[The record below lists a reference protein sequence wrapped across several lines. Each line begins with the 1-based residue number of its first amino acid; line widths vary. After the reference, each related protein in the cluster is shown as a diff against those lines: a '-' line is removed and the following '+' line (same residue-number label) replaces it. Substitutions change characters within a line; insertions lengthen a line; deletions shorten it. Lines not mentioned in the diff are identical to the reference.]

1 MTLRSTVRRRF
12 SSVGTKIAGAT
23 LLVLAVVTAA
33 GYVEVSR
40 HERDTLLQA
49 KESAAST
56 VARLFAAGLVAPIE
70 FTDDKGALEKASLI
84 LSDEEVVRAAVY
96 VVDPDDRASIILRLA
111 EVRRGS
117 DAIPLPTVH
126 ADVRVH
132 RGNSAVT
139 VEAPVVAA
147 NHVIVG
153 MVQTSFSLDKEK
165 AGIAVMERRVL
176 FGAAAVAVL
185 IAALLLT
192 VTRYLITKRLTRLAL
207 AVRSFEEG
215 HASLGAEILG
225 DAAATDEVGELA
237 RAFET
242 MTESIATRER
252 RISQR
257 NRDLRRVLDH
267 AAEGFL
273 TVDRDGMITGE
284 RSLVLDSWF
293 GQARENESFFDFV
306 GRIAPEVAPWL
317 RLGWAAL
324 RDDFMPYE
332 VVLDQLGRRFQTKGR
347 SLELEFRPIL
357 EHEVLV
363 QVLVVVRDVTESVER
378 ERAEMAQ
385 REATAIFRRML
396 ADRAGFEELMSEAGS
411 LVRQIT
417 GGDAADLARV
427 TRAIHTLKGITAV
440 FEIESISRFCHTLEQ
455 RMLEDRTGPS
465 IAERVHVSLLW
476 GAIIALHRQ
485 LGGHS
490 RDRIE
495 VPREDYARLLAE
507 LDRGAEHSSIAAFVR
522 SWRFERA
529 STRVSRI
536 VSQLSSIAR
545 RLGKG
550 DVELRADVH
559 PPDLRLPAE
568 RWAGVWSAFSHLLR
582 NALDHGIEPLGER
595 RSAGKIGAGHV
606 AVSVHADDQE
616 VSVSIAD
623 DGRGIAW
630 EKIREAAIQRGLPAA
645 TQADLEEALYADTV
659 TSRDVVTETSG
670 RGVGL
675 GAVREAIQGH
685 GGSIAV
691 TSATGLGTTFCLRL
705 PRTMLSGGSLAPS
718 EMPRAA

>member
-1 MTLRSTVRRRF
+1 MTLRSTVRRRL

-23 LLVLAVVTAA
+23 VLVLAVVTAA
-33 GYVEVSR
+33 GYAEVSR

-56 VARLFAAGLVAPIE
+56 VARLFAAGLVTPIE

-96 VVDPDDRASIILRLA
+96 VVDPEDRTSIILKLA

-117 DAIPLPTVH
+117 DSIPAPTVH

-132 RGNSAVT
+132 RGSSAVT
-139 VEAPVVAA
+139 VEAPVVAE

-176 FGAAAVAVL
+176 FGAAGVALL
-185 IAALLLT
+185 IAAVLLT
-192 VTRYLITKRLTRLAL
+192 ITRYLITKRLKRLAD
-207 AVRSFEEG
+207 AVRRFEEG
-215 HASLGAEILG
+215 QASLGAEILV
-225 DAAATDEVGELA
+225 DAAAKDEVGELA

-242 MTESIATRER
+242 MTDSIATRER

-273 TVDRDGMITGE
+273 TVDCDGMITGE
-284 RSLVLDSWF
+284 RSLVLDTWF

-306 GRIAPEVAPWL
+306 GRIAPDVAPWL
-317 RLGWAAL
+317 RLGWATL
-324 RDDFMPYE
+324 RDDFMPCE

-357 EHEVLV
+357 EQEVLV
-363 QVLVVVRDVTESVER
+363 QILVVVRDVTESVER
-378 ERAEMAQ
+378 ERAEVAQ

-396 ADRAGFEELMSEAGS
+396 ADRAGFDELMTEAGS
-411 LVRQIT
+411 LVREIT
-417 GGDAADLARV
+417 GGDGSDLSRV
-427 TRAIHTLKGITAV
+427 TRAIHTLKGVTAV
-440 FEIESISRFCHTLEQ
+440 FEIESISRFCHQLEQ

-465 IAERVHVSLLW
+465 IAERVQISLLW

-485 LGGHS
+485 LGGQS
-490 RDRIE
+490 RDRLE
-495 VPREDYARLLAE
+495 VPREDYDRLLAE
-507 LDRGAEHSSIAAFVR
+507 LDRGVEQRQIAAFVR

-536 VSQLSSIAR
+536 VAQLSTIAR

-550 DVELRADVH
+550 DVELKAEVH

-568 RWAGVWSAFSHLLR
+568 RWAGVWSAFSHMLR
-582 NALDHGIEPLGER
+582 NALDHGIEPLAER

-606 AVSVHADDQE
+606 VVTVHADDQQ

-630 EKIREAAIQRGLPAA
+630 ERIREAATQRGLPAA

-675 GAVREAIQGH
+675 GAVREAIHGH

-691 TSATGLGTTFCLRL
+691 TSAMGLGTTFCLRL
-705 PRTMLSGGSLAPS
+705 PRAMLTGGSLAPS
-718 EMPRAA
+718 GVSRAA